1 MTALSGQDILKLVQ
15 LRQTLNLIKAM
26 RAYRGTPRRAKR
38 GRDRSL
44 GPAHR
49 LNSIHS
55 LRRAVNKGFV
65 YTPH

>member
-1 MTALSGQDILKLVQ
+1 MTLTGQDILKLVQ
-15 LRQTLNLIKAM
+15 MRDVFAMIRAM
-26 RAYRGTPRRAKR
+26 RAYRGTPRRLKR